1 MDLIFGF
8 VEIELKNWVEATVEK
23 GPVAIVGIIAVT
35 ERLAKEAEEEN
46 TSIFF
51 TQLFDKQLLKQRL
64 IMDMFINKQ
73 IKSIEASKTIIK
85 RRKGITFF
93 VKHFPVFV
101 ERVEQQMDG
110 NGDLPIR
117 VKVNEAYEKVMT
129 SVYGSLEQLAKME
142 RAETQANEDKGQ
154 LNYHVIMI
162 ENLHCFIEDVSQI
175 KSMAMAGFLQRAK
188 TRFEEN
194 MSMYIRLML
203 RRTFARFIDFFD
215 GVDRLLQSTPAN
227 EISLHHS
234 YSRSALKKILKDH
247 GAKDMRKA
255 VETMSR
261 RVDKHFADDEE
272 PNTSTANTA
281 LINMVWNELTQ
292 EFAKEIL
299 RAQGIVAKSYGDS
312 GLGLEFSAADVEATC
327 KKMK

>member
-1 MDLIFGF
+1 MFRRSNLWLWLAFCNVPRHALKRTCRCTLDSCYDGPLLGSSCVRCTLIDW
-8 VEIELKNWVEATVEK
+8 I
-23 GPVAIVGIIAVT
+23 
-35 ERLAKEAEEEN
+35 
-46 TSIFF
+46 
-51 TQLFDKQLLKQRL
+51 
-64 IMDMFINKQ
+64 
-73 IKSIEASKTIIK
+73 
-85 RRKGITFF
+85 
-93 VKHFPVFV
+93 H
-101 ERVEQQMDG
+101 
-110 NGDLPIR
+110 
-117 VKVNEAYEKVMT
+117 
-129 SVYGSLEQLAKME
+129 
-142 RAETQANEDKGQ
+142 ANERMK
-154 LNYHVIMI
+154 
-162 ENLHCFIEDVSQI
+162 
-175 KSMAMAGFLQRAK
+175 
-188 TRFEEN
+188 
-194 MSMYIRLML
+194 
-203 RRTFARFIDFFD
+203 DFFD